1 MMFGKLGTF
10 AKYHIYDLYTY
21 MYWLSVLRPFMT
33 VRLRRAE
40 KIIYVPFL

>member
-1 MMFGKLGTF
+1 MMFGKLVTF
-10 AKYHIYDLYTY
+10 EVSYYVLYTY